1 MLRACLV
8 ATEGAHHELERSP
21 YASDG
26 TAARAAFIALEQQW
40 SATCGDAVECMA
52 RDIDALLVHYEFPKE
67 HWNALRTTNPIER
80 INKEFKRRSK
90 SMETIGPDGLK
101 VLLAFTALRL
111 EYGWA
116 TTPISSNKL
125 AHLGGRVHWEA
136 KQLEA
141 VTKGLIN

>member
-1 MLRACLV
+1 
-8 ATEGAHHELERSP
+8 
-21 YASDG
+21 
-26 TAARAAFIALEQQW
+26 
-40 SATCGDAVECMA
+40 
-52 RDIDALLVHYEFPKE
+52 
-67 HWNALRTTNPIER
+67 
-80 INKEFKRRSK
+80 
-90 SMETIGPDGLK
+90 METIGPDGLK